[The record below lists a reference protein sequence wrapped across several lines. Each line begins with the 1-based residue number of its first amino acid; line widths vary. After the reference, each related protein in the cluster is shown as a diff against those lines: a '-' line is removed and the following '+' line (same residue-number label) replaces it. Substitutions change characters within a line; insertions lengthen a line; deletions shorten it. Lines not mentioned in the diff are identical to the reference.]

1 VTYCEACGAK
11 NEADAQFCAKCGA
24 SLQVAKPKPKEKRD
38 EDCFGSEEQQC
49 FGLPHGGAVCGI
61 IVGVLIIVWGLASV
75 LGVLNLWGQYWP
87 FVLAMLLGSLLVAG
101 GVYSASRRRKS

>member
-11 NEADAQFCAKCGA
+11 NETDAQFCAKCGA
-24 SLQVAKPKPKEKRD
+24 SLQVAKSKPIEKRD
-38 EDCFGSEEQQC
+38 EDCFGPEEREC

-61 IVGVLIIVWGLASV
+61 IFGILIIIWGLASV

-87 FVLAMLLGSLLVAG
+87 FVLAMLFGSLLIAG
-101 GVYSASRRRKS
+101 GIYSASRHRKS

>member
-1 VTYCEACGAK
+1 VTYCEACGTK
-11 NEADAQFCAKCGA
+11 NEADAQFCAKCGS

-38 EDCFGSEEQQC
+38 EDCFGSEEREC

-61 IVGVLIIVWGLASV
+61 IVGVLIIIWGLASV

-87 FVLAMLLGSLLVAG
+87 FILAVLFGSLLIAG